1 MMVASAENQ
10 GLARVRAIYQERSQ
24 RVRQL
29 KAQGEKVL
37 GYLCAYPVLEM
48 MTALDLI
55 PYRIIGDIKE
65 PITSADAC
73 LPTVVCPFLR
83 SALDLGLKKKYD
95 FLDGVVMAH
104 TCDVAEKMAH
114 IWPTYLEPS
123 FFYFIDTPHTV
134 NEAALNQHKELIKDF
149 QKSLESFTGKKLTR
163 ERLREAI
170 KSHNRQRA
178 LVRELYGLRKAAP
191 PLISGAETLQVI
203 IALMS
208 LPIEEG
214 NKLLQQVISQ
224 VQERHDGPQKKPARL
239 LVWGSIIDNTI
250 LIGMIEQLEANLVM
264 DDTCIGS
271 RFYWPDVEVTPD
283 PLDGLAYRYL
293 AALKCPRTFRG
304 AGKDYPKDLE
314 SRFGYLKDYI
324 KEWRVNG
331 VVLQS
336 MRYCDIHGYEVP
348 QVRDYLNSIGL
359 PSIYLEQDYSQVA
372 PAQLNTR
379 LQAFLEMIKH

>member
-1 MMVASAENQ
+1 MMVESDENQ
-10 GLARVRAIYQERSQ
+10 GLARVRAIYQDRSQ
-24 RVRQL
+24 RARQL

-55 PYRIIGDIKE
+55 PYRILGDIKE
-65 PITSADAC
+65 PITSANAC

-114 IWPTYLEPS
+114 IWHIYLEPS

-149 QKSLESFTGKKLTR
+149 QKTLESFAGKELTC
-163 ERLREAI
+163 ERLKGAI

-178 LVRELYGLRKAAP
+178 LVRELYGLRKADP
-191 PLISGAETLQVI
+191 PLISGTETLQVI
-203 IALMS
+203 VSLMS

-224 VQERHDGPQKKPARL
+224 VKGRHDGPQKKPARL

-250 LIGMIEQLEANLVM
+250 LIEMIEQLEANLVM

-271 RFYWPDVEVTPD
+271 RFYWPDVAVTPD

-304 AGKDYPKDLE
+304 TGKDYQKDLE

-348 QVRDYLNSIGL
+348 QVKDYLNSIGL
-359 PSIYLEQDYSQVA
+359 PSIYLEQDYSRVA

-379 LQAFLEMIKH
+379 LQAFLEMIKR